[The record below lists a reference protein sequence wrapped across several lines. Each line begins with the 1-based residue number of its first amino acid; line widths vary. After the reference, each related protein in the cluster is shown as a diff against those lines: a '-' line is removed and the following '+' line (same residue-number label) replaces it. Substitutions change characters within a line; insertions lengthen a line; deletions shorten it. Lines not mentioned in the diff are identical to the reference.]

1 MTTSIEIE
9 AANHAMDEIA
19 MGSKGPHRRDKEL
32 RDIWVP
38 LSIALGRQAIPSAL
52 YWKANRLGE
61 NFVGCTTD
69 SPPRL
74 VVRGG
79 DPRGAWR
86 SFIVLPHV
94 TDGMPRIIKA
104 IWHIWMFIKGAIV
117 CVIGVSVSLVFLAAC
132 AYAATFVLLTLWRAI
147 F

>member
-9 AANHAMDEIA
+9 AANRAMAEIA
-19 MGSKGPHRRDKEL
+19 MGSKGSHRRDKEL
-32 RDIWVP
+32 RYIWVP

-61 NFVGCTTD
+61 KFVGGTTD

-74 VVRGG
+74 VVWGV

-86 SFIVLPHV
+86 RFIVIDHI
-94 TDGMPRIIKA
+94 DKDMPRIFRIIMTIINIIKVTL
-104 IWHIWMFIKGAIV
+104 ICTM
-117 CVIGVSVSLVFLAAC
+117 GVSVSLIITAVYVLFAAAVF
-132 AYAATFVLLTLWRAI
+132 FLLRAHV